1 MQHECNKFATMDE
14 KKYATREQLAEL
26 FGVLPRTIDAWLM
39 RGRITR
45 KIKVGRRNYF
55 EIDAVLEEMGYT
67 RELLAEVRANK
78 KEGTK

>member
-1 MQHECNKFATMDE
+1 MDE

-26 FGVLPRTIDAWLM
+26 FGVLPRTVDAWIQ
-39 RGRITR
+39 RGRITHR
-45 KIKVGRRNYF
+45 IKVGRRNYF
-55 EIDAVLEEMGYT
+55 EIDAVLGEMGCT

>member
-1 MQHECNKFATMDE
+1 MDE

>member
-1 MQHECNKFATMDE
+1 MDE

-26 FGVLPRTIDAWLM
+26 FGVLPRTIDTWLM

-55 EIDAVLEEMGYT
+55 EIDAVLDEMGYT

-78 KEGTK
+78 KEGAK